1 MSEFSILPGLKD
13 PAALKNLTSEELVTL
28 SEEIREYIIKV
39 VNKNGGHMASNLGA
53 VELTIAL
60 HRSFNSPFDKIVWDV
75 GHQCYTH
82 KLLTGR
88 YKDFKTL
95 RQTGG
100 MSGFPK
106 REESPHDIMD
116 TGHAS
121 TSVSAALG
129 VLVGEHLN
137 NSKSRAIAVI
147 GDGSLTGGQALEAMN
162 YAGHINK
169 NLIIILNDN
178 KMSIGTNVGALSSY
192 MSRMTTTGSYQH
204 FRDFIDRAIGII
216 PFFGKSILRMV
227 YRLKR
232 GAKGVFYKEN
242 LFTDLGFKYIGPI
255 NGHNIER
262 MEKTFD
268 SVKELNKPV
277 VIHVVTT
284 KGKGLTVAEND
295 PSSFHGVSP
304 VPDKTDINVD
314 ENKPMKLTEA
324 YGRAI
329 VNAAADDKAIVAITA
344 AMTNGTGLKE
354 FSEKYPERFFDVGIT
369 EPHGIT
375 YSAGLA
381 IAGMKPFVSIYST
394 FMQRA
399 VDQVFHD
406 IAIPSLPVT
415 IVMDRAGLVPGDGET
430 HQGLYD
436 ISLFK
441 TVPGLTFLSPVNS
454 SEMEHAVNLA
464 RKSCGPFMIRYAKDV
479 CFDER
484 EELSEPFETGRGV
497 FVRKQAAEKDK
508 VLILSLGSLLSEAEK
523 CADLLLERDIN
534 ADVYNMRYI
543 APIDIDYLFDIVSNY
558 NLTVFV
564 EDGVKT
570 GGLGEQLAAKMYENN
585 KSFHFRYFGAPDKFL
600 GQATREELIRECG
613 LDGESLMKEI
623 INVEKSYRFEEV
635 VKQVRNDSWR

>member
-13 PAALKNLTSEELVTL
+13 PAALKNLTSEELETL
-28 SEEIREYIIKV
+28 SDEIREYIINI

-88 YKDFKTL
+88 YKEFVTL
-95 RQTGG
+95 RQFGG

-106 REESPHDIMD
+106 REESVHDIMN

-137 NSKSRAIAVI
+137 KSKARVIAVI

-162 YAGHINK
+162 HAGHISK

-178 KMSIGTNVGALSSY
+178 NMSIGRNVGALSSY
-192 MSRMTTTGSYQH
+192 MSRLTSTGSYQQ
-204 FRDFIDRAIGII
+204 FRDLIDKSIRII
-216 PFFGKSILRMV
+216 PFFGKAILRFV

-242 LFTDLGFKYIGPI
+242 LFTDLGFKYVGPI
-255 NGHNIER
+255 DGHNIEK
-262 MEKTFD
+262 MEKVFE
-268 SVKELNKPV
+268 SVKELHSPV
-277 VIHVVTT
+277 VIHIMTT
-284 KGKGLTVAEND
+284 KGKGLTVAEDD
-295 PSSFHGVSP
+295 PSGFHGVSP
-304 VPDKTDINVD
+304 ILDKT
-314 ENKPMKLTEA
+314 ENEPLKQKRMMLTEA
-324 YGRAI
+324 YGRTL
-329 VNAAADDKAIVAITA
+329 VEAAEENEQIVAVTA

-354 FSEKYPERFFDVGIT
+354 FSNKYPDRFFDVGIT
-369 EPHGIT
+369 EPHALT

-381 IAGMKPFVSIYST
+381 ITGKKPFVSIYST

-436 ISLFK
+436 IALFK
-441 TVPGLTFLSPVNS
+441 TVPGVIFISPVNLT
-454 SEMEHAVNLA
+454 EMEFAIKMAQKTN
-464 RKSCGPFMIRYAKDV
+464 GPFMIRYAKDV
-479 CFDER
+479 CFEER
-484 EELSEPFETGRGV
+484 YELTLPFVTGRGV
-497 FVRKQAAEKDK
+497 FLRKSEEEKK
-508 VLILSLGSLLSEAEK
+508 ILILSLGSLLSEAEK
-523 CADLLLERDIN
+523 CADLLEERDIST
-534 ADVYNMRYI
+534 DIYNMRFI

-558 NLTVFV
+558 TLTVFI

-570 GGLGEQLAAKMYENN
+570 GGLGESIAARMFENN
-585 KSFHFRYFGAPDKFL
+585 KNFHFRYFGAPDKFL
-600 GQATREELIRECG
+600 GQATREELIKECG
-613 LDGESLMKEI
+613 LDGESLMNEI
-623 INVEKSYRFEEV
+623 INIEKSYRFEEV

>member
-13 PAALKNLTSEELVTL
+13 PAALKNLTSEELEIL
-28 SEEIREYIIKV
+28 SGEIREYIIET
-39 VNKNGGHMASNLGA
+39 VNKNGGHMASNLGV

-88 YKDFKTL
+88 YREFKTL

-106 REESPHDIMD
+106 REESVHDIMD

-129 VLVGEHLN
+129 VLVGEHLS

-147 GDGSLTGGQALEAMN
+147 GDGSLTGGQALEALN
-162 YAGHINK
+162 YAGHLRK

-178 KMSIGTNVGALSSY
+178 NMSIGTNVGAMSSY
-192 MSRMTTTGSYQH
+192 MSRLTSTEYYLHM
-204 FRDFIDRAIGII
+204 RNFIDRAVSII
-216 PFFGKSILRMV
+216 PFFGKSILKSI

-232 GAKGVFYKEN
+232 GAKGIIFKEN

-262 MEKTFD
+262 MEKVFET
-268 SVKELNKPV
+268 VKDLREPV
-277 VIHVVTT
+277 VIHVQTK
-284 KGKGLTVAEND
+284 KGKGLTVAEDD
-295 PSSFHGVSP
+295 PSGFHGVSP
-304 VPDKTDINVD
+304 VPEKKEKDSSASDNI
-314 ENKPMKLTEA
+314 KLTDA
-324 YGRAI
+324 YGIAL
-329 VNAAADDKAIVAITA
+329 VEAAEKDKAIVAITA
-344 AMTNGTGLKE
+344 AMTKGTGLHE
-354 FSEKYPERFFDVGIT
+354 FSIKYPDRFFDVGIT
-369 EPHGIT
+369 EPHAVT

-381 IAGMKPFVSIYST
+381 ITGKKPFVSIYST

-399 VDQVFHD
+399 VDQVIHD

-441 TVPGLTFLSPVNS
+441 NVPGMTFLSPVTL
-454 SEMEHAVNLA
+454 SEMKYAIDLA
-464 RKSCGPFMIRYAKDV
+464 RETKGPFMIRYSKEQ
-479 CFDER
+479 CFPEVDS
-484 EELSEPFETGRGV
+484 LKQPFVTGRGV
-497 FVRKQAAEKDK
+497 FLRENHDAKEKI
-508 VLILSLGSLLSEAEK
+508 LIISLGSLLSEAEK
-523 CADLLLERDIN
+523 CADLLIEREIYADI
-534 ADVYNMRYI
+534 YNMRYI
-543 APIDIDYLFDIVSNY
+543 APVDIDYLFEIVGNY

-570 GGLGEQLAAKMYENN
+570 GGLGEQLAAKMFEND
-585 KSFHFRYFGAPDKFL
+585 KHFHFRYFGTPDKFL
-600 GQATREELIRECG
+600 GQATRKELIVQCG
-613 LDGESLMKEI
+613 LDGESLMKRIIEI
-623 INVEKSYRFEEV
+623 KRSYRFKEV

>member
-13 PAALKNLTSEELVTL
+13 PAALKNLTSEELETL
-28 SEEIREYIIKV
+28 SDEIREYIINI

-88 YKDFKTL
+88 YKEFVTL
-95 RQTGG
+95 RQFGG

-106 REESPHDIMD
+106 REESVHDIMN

-137 NSKSRAIAVI
+137 KSKARVIAVI

-162 YAGHINK
+162 HAGHISK

-178 KMSIGTNVGALSSY
+178 NMSIGRNVGALSSY
-192 MSRMTTTGSYQH
+192 MSRLTSTGSYQQ
-204 FRDFIDRAIGII
+204 FRDLIDKSIRII
-216 PFFGKSILRMV
+216 PFFGKAILRFV

-242 LFTDLGFKYIGPI
+242 LFT
-255 NGHNIER
+255 
-262 MEKTFD
+262 
-268 SVKELNKPV
+268 
-277 VIHVVTT
+277 
-284 KGKGLTVAEND
+284 KGKGLTVAEDD
-295 PSSFHGVSP
+295 PSGFHGVSP
-304 VPDKTDINVD
+304 ILDKT
-314 ENKPMKLTEA
+314 ENEPLKQKRMMLTEA
-324 YGRAI
+324 YGRTL
-329 VNAAADDKAIVAITA
+329 VEAAEENEQIVAVTA
-344 AMTNGTGLKE
+344 AMTNGTGLKGTGLVD
-354 FSEKYPERFFDVGIT
+354 FSEKYPDRFFDVGIT
-369 EPHGIT
+369 EPHALT

-381 IAGMKPFVSIYST
+381 ITGKKPFVSIYST

-415 IVMDRAGLVPGDGET
+415 IVMDRSGLVPGDGET

-436 ISLFK
+436 IALFK
-441 TVPGLTFLSPVNS
+441 TVPGVIFISPVNLT
-454 SEMEHAVNLA
+454 EMEFAIKMAQKTN
-464 RKSCGPFMIRYAKDV
+464 GPFMIRYAKDV
-479 CFDER
+479 CFEER
-484 EELSEPFETGRGV
+484 NELTLPFVTGRGV
-497 FVRKQAAEKDK
+497 FLRKSEEEKK
-508 VLILSLGSLLSEAEK
+508 ILILSLGSLLSEAEK
-523 CADLLLERDIN
+523 CADLLEERDIST
-534 ADVYNMRYI
+534 DIYNMRFI

-558 NLTVFV
+558 TLTVFI

-570 GGLGEQLAAKMYENN
+570 GGLGESIAARMFENN
-585 KSFHFRYFGAPDKFL
+585 KNFHFRYFGAPDKFL
-600 GQATREELIRECG
+600 GQATREELIKECG
-613 LDGESLMKEI
+613 LDGESLMNEI
-623 INVEKSYRFEEV
+623 INI
-635 VKQVRNDSWR
+635 